1 MHIIID
7 GYNLIRQSPSLWQ
20 FESRGLEEGR
30 HELIRRLSRF
40 KKERGHTITVV
51 FDGWIGGSPKE
62 ERYNE
67 KGITVI
73 YSKKGEQADE
83 VIKRMVRK
91 GRSSVIV
98 VTSDRSVADAATR
111 NGGTAIPSPEF
122 ESRITLSDRES
133 SAFAE
138 EPREYDDEHSRLTG
152 KRKGPSKR
160 LPKKKR
166 RVMARLKKI

>member
-7 GYNLIRQSPSLWQ
+7 GYNLIRQSPSLLQ
-20 FESRGLEEGR
+20 YENQGLEEGR

-40 KKERGHTITVV
+40 KKERGHMITVV
-51 FDGWIGGSPKE
+51 FDGWISGSPKE
-62 ERYNE
+62 ERYNDR
-67 KGITVI
+67 GITVI
-73 YSKKGEQADE
+73 YSRKGEQADE
-83 VIKRMVRK
+83 VIKRMARK
-91 GRSSVIV
+91 GRSSIIV

-111 NGGTAIPSPEF
+111 SGGTAIPSPEF
-122 ESRITLSDRES
+122 ELRLTMPDEIPS
-133 SAFAE
+133 SLME
-138 EPREYDDEHSRLTG
+138 DSNEYGDEQSRLAG

>member
-7 GYNLIRQSPSLWQ
+7 GYNLIRQSPSLLQ
-20 FESRGLEEGR
+20 YENQGLEEGR
-30 HELIRRLSRF
+30 YELIRRLSRF

-51 FDGWIGGSPKE
+51 FDGWISGSPKE

-73 YSKKGEQADE
+73 YSRKGEQADE
-83 VIKRMVRK
+83 VIKRMARK

-111 NGGTAIPSPEF
+111 SGGTAIPSPEF
-122 ESRITLSDRES
+122 ELRLTMPDVIPSEDTN
-133 SAFAE
+133 
-138 EPREYDDEHSRLTG
+138 EYGDEHSRLTG

-166 RVMARLKKI
+166 RVRARLKKI

>member
-7 GYNLIRQSPSLWQ
+7 GYNLIRQSPSLQQ
-20 FESRGLEEGR
+20 FETRSLEEGR
-30 HELIRRLSRF
+30 NELIRRLSRF
-40 KKERGHTITVV
+40 KKERGHKVTVV
-51 FDGWIGGSPKE
+51 FDGWISGSPQE

-67 KGITVI
+67 SGITVI
-73 YSKKGEQADE
+73 YSRQGEQADE

-91 GRSSVIV
+91 GKSSAVV
-98 VTSDRSVADAATR
+98 VTSDKSIADAATR

-122 ESRITLSDRES
+122 ESRLTIPDEIPLSLMEES
-133 SAFAE
+133 N
-138 EPREYDDEHSRLTG
+138 EYGDEHSRLTG
-152 KRKGPSKR
+152 KRKGPSRR

>member
-7 GYNLIRQSPSLWQ
+7 GYNLIRQSLSLRQ
-20 FESRGLEEGR
+20 FEDRSLEEGR
-30 HELIRRLSRF
+30 NELIQRLSRF

-51 FDGWIGGSPKE
+51 FDGWIGGSSKE

-98 VTSDRSVADAATR
+98 VTSDRTVADVATR
-111 NGGTAIPSPEF
+111 SGGTAIPSPEF
-122 ESRITLSDRES
+122 ESRIMMSGGEFLSFTEQLN
-133 SAFAE
+133 
-138 EPREYDDEHSRLTG
+138 EYDDEHSRLTG

-166 RVMARLKKI
+166 RVMARLRKI